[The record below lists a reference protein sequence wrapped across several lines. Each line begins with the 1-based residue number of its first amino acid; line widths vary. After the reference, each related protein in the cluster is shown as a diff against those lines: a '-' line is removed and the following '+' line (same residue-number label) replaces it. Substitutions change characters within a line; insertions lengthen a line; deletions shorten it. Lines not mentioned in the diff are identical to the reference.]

1 MSKLNFN
8 EGNLPSTK
16 KGIELYALW
25 FSQQPDDIKTKL
37 IQQGLSPEAREG
49 DGNYTFQ
56 VKPEHSA
63 FAFTDTSNLI
73 IDDIE
78 PPQRT
83 YNEDE
88 VQEVV
93 RRVVMAM
100 QLSENPEVLFQ
111 ARCILIAF
119 GIGDPPSETELAK
132 QRNCSRQFV
141 SKKVKKIQQLFNLS
155 PSQFMRSEQ
164 ACKAYSDA
172 WTRNNKSRNIIFKKA
187 HKKSHTQGGLQPPH
201 QIKPIKHSDSHTTPP
216 NPPPI
221 KESIKKKR
229 GDSGS

>member
-1 MSKLNFN
+1 MDNIKYNN
-8 EGNLPSTK
+8 PDLPNNK
-16 KGIELYALW
+16 KGIELYAHW
-25 FSQQPDDIKTKL
+25 FSQQPDEVKTKL

-78 PPQRT
+78 IPQRT
-83 YNEDE
+83 YTEDE

-100 QLSENPEVLFQ
+100 QLSEDPNVLFQ
-111 ARCILIAF
+111 ARCVLIAF
-119 GIGDPPSETELAK
+119 GIGDPPSETEIAK
-132 QRNCSRQFV
+132 QRKCSRQFV

-155 PSQFMRSEQ
+155 PSQFMRSEH
-164 ACKAYSDA
+164 ACRAYSNA
-172 WTRNNKSRNIIFKKA
+172 WQKHNKSKAITLKKA
-187 HKKSHTQGGLQPPH
+187 HKKRPTQPLPPIK
-201 QIKPIKHSDSHTTPP
+201 QIKHHQPTNTPP
-216 NPPPI
+216 NPPPV